1 MSRKFASNW
10 QQDANARVSPEAQR
24 PISPAVEDALTRPAP
39 HRREP
44 SQPNGGV
51 TITGID
57 VPIVDLILLNFK
69 LLVAAIPAAAAIVV
83 TIWIVRYAMDH

>member
-10 QQDANARVSPEAQR
+10 QQDANARVPPEAQR
-24 PISPAVEDALTRPAP
+24 QISPAAAAALAGPTPTQRNSAP
-39 HRREP
+39 VA
-44 SQPNGGV
+44 GV